1 MKSLK
6 IFLFVIF
13 ALVLIFAACFYTY
26 DEMLPPKNFKPT
38 KVTIPCDSTVQ
49 QIAEIAYKN
58 NLIKNKTL
66 FILLSKYYKIDK
78 NLKSGIYTFDKKMD
92 LREVLLKFTE
102 GGIPPY
108 VKVTIPEGYTL
119 KEIEEIFIRNRI
131 CSKEDFEREVSNI
144 DKYKNYIF
152 DDADSLEGFLYPDT
166 YFFEREK
173 TEKDIKMMLE
183 NFKSKCNPLFNEY
196 KGDLSNYEVLIL
208 ASIVEKEAQV
218 DEERKIIASV
228 FINRL
233 KLGMKL
239 QADPT
244 LKYVL
249 PDAGY
254 TLTSKE
260 LEIDSPY
267 NTYKYRGL
275 PPTPICNPSVKSIEA
290 VIHPAKTDFLYF
302 VAKGDGT
309 HLFARTYEEHLK
321 NIRKVMP

>member
-1 MKSLK
+1 MKILK
-6 IFLFVIF
+6 IFLFVLF
-13 ALVLIFAACFYTY
+13 VSVLIIAIGFYAHE
-26 DEMLPPKNFKPT
+26 EMLPPETFKPI
-38 KVTIPCDSTVQ
+38 KVTVPENSTVQ
-49 QIAEIAYKN
+49 QIAEIAYEN
-58 NLIKNKTL
+58 NLIKNKT
-66 FILLSKYYKIDK
+66 FFVLLSKYYKIDK
-78 NLKSGIYTFDKKMD
+78 DLKSGIYTFDKKMD

-119 KEIEEIFIRNRI
+119 REIEEAFIKNKI
-131 CSKEDFEREVSNI
+131 CSKEDFEREISNI
-144 DKYKNYIF
+144 DKYRDYIF
-152 DDADSLEGFLYPDT
+152 DGVDTLEGFLYPDT

-173 TEKDIKMMLE
+173 VEKDIKMMLE
-183 NFKSKCNPLFNEY
+183 NFKSKCSSLFKDY
-196 KGDLSNYEVLIL
+196 KGNLSNYEILIL

-218 DEERKIIASV
+218 DDERKIIASV

-267 NTYKYRGL
+267 NTYKYTGL

-309 HLFARTYEEHLK
+309 HLFAETYNEHLK

>member
-1 MKSLK
+1 VKILK
-6 IFLFVIF
+6 IFLF
-13 ALVLIFAACFYTY
+13 ALFVSVLIIAIGFYAY
-26 DEMLPPKNFKPT
+26 EEMLPPETFKPT
-38 KVTIPCDSTVQ
+38 KVTVPRDSTVQ
-49 QIAEIAYKN
+49 QIAEIAYN
-58 NLIKNKTL
+58 NSLIKNKT
-66 FILLSKYYKIDK
+66 FFVLLSKYYKIDK
-78 NLKSGIYTFDKKMD
+78 DLKSGIYTFDKKMD

-108 VKVTIPEGYTL
+108 VKATIPEGYTL
-119 KEIEEIFIRNRI
+119 REVEEVFIKNKI
-131 CSKEDFEREVSNI
+131 CSKEDFERGVSNI
-144 DKYKNYIF
+144 DKYRDYIF
-152 DDADSLEGFLYPDT
+152 DGVDTLEGFLYPDT

-173 TEKDIKMMLE
+173 VEKDIKMMLE
-183 NFKSKCNPLFNEY
+183 NFKSKCSHLFKEY

-208 ASIVEKEAQV
+208 ASIVEKEAQI

-267 NTYKYRGL
+267 NTYKYAGL

-309 HLFARTYEEHLK
+309 HLFAETYDEHLK

>member
-1 MKSLK
+1 MKILK
-6 IFLFVIF
+6 ILLFALFVS
-13 ALVLIFAACFYTY
+13 VLIIAIGFYAY
-26 DEMLPPKNFKPT
+26 EEMLPPETFKPI
-38 KVTIPCDSTVQ
+38 KVTVPENSTVQ
-49 QIAEIAYKN
+49 QIAEIAYDN
-58 NLIKNKTL
+58 SLIKNKT
-66 FILLSKYYKIDK
+66 FFVLLSKYYKIDK
-78 NLKSGIYTFDKKMD
+78 DLKSGIYTFDKKMD

-119 KEIEEIFIRNRI
+119 KEVEEAFIKNKI
-131 CSKEDFEREVSNI
+131 CSKEDFEKEVSNI
-144 DKYKNYIF
+144 DKYRDYIF
-152 DDADSLEGFLYPDT
+152 EGVDTLEGFLYPDT

-173 TEKDIKMMLE
+173 VEKDIKMMLE
-183 NFKSKCNPLFNEY
+183 NFKSKCNPLFKEY
-196 KGDLSNYEVLIL
+196 KGNLSNYEVLIL

-267 NTYKYRGL
+267 NTYKYTGL

-309 HLFARTYEEHLK
+309 HLFAETYNEHLK